1 MHLKMKTV
9 VLVSMDTISL

>member
-1 MHLKMKTV
+1 MKTV